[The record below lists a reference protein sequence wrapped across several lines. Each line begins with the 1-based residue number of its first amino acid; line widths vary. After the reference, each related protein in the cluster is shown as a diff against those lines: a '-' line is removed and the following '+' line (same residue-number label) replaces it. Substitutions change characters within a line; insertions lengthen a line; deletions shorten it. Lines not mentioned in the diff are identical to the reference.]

1 MFGFKS
7 MVSKFGFWSVV
18 LLIITIITGYRATWN
33 NQNASTPPFTEWRAQ
48 YRTISA
54 ALAQSDA
61 VRQAALDAPIDEVN
75 QVTVLQFPLIKA
87 DGTEQQRVDRCQSCH
102 VGLANPSM
110 TAEKI
115 IATVDHK
122 TVQTADLVAYLNDP
136 AHKSTLELIKTLG
149 AHPGIRIEAGDQSR
163 DLGVIRGP
171 NFTYGIATE
180 ASLTEADKSDYQ
192 YQKINLKQHPFPT
205 FGCTT
210 CHYGTGRELIQ
221 NSAHG
226 DPEHSQTPMLPAKY
240 MEAACAQ
247 CHAVYDAK
255 SFVIGYQPPL
265 SASRIIKLLDG
276 QDVTED
282 GVQTYLNDPK
292 NKLTAAAVSYVAGQP
307 QMATIAKGEQLFK
320 AQACYGCHKIEGFS
334 KGNVGPE
341 LTYEGRAAGGTTAIA
356 HQIWDPRY
364 KVASCVMP
372 YFFAFRQ
379 KNTDDLSPDRA
390 KDIVDQRSL
399 TATIAPVAVKGSE
412 DYDENIVTDHG
423 DVIPNIADTLRQH
436 GYIPD
441 ASRQKD
447 VDALVTFV
455 DSQTGQN
462 YADSQASRFTTIA
475 AYNITRP
482 AEVPVTAASGKQ
494 IFEQSGCYSCHYI
507 GDPNQPH
514 QTGDPKYGKGGVAG
528 PELSWE
534 GTRHSQ
540 KWMVEHYKNPQAFVP
555 GSIMP
560 IFPFSNSQ
568 RAALSLYDGSL
579 RPAKSTARP
588 VSPDQDLTPDYKDQP

>member
-7 MVSKFGFWSVV
+7 MVSKFAFWSVV
-18 LLIITIITGYRATWN
+18 LLVLVIVTGVKATWN
-33 NQNASTPPFTEWRAQ
+33 NQNADTPDFRYWQ
-48 YRTISA
+48 GHYRTISA
-54 ALAQSDA
+54 DLAQSDA
-61 VRQAALDAPIDEVN
+61 VKEAALNAAEEVK

-87 DGTEQQRVDRCQSCH
+87 DGTQQQRVDRCQSCH
-102 VGLANPSM
+102 VGLGNPSM

-122 TVQTADLVAYLNDP
+122 TVPTEKLADYLNDP
-136 AHKSTLELIKTLG
+136 AHKGTLDLIKTLG
-149 AHPGIRIEAGDQSR
+149 AHPGIRIEAGDASR
-163 DLGVIRGP
+163 DLGVIHGP

-180 ASLTEADKSDYQ
+180 ASVTEDDKKDYQ

-221 NSAHG
+221 DAAHG

-247 CHAVYDAK
+247 CHAQYDAK
-255 SFVIGYQPPL
+255 SFVIGYQAPL
-265 SASRIIKLLDG
+265 SPTRIIKLLDG
-276 QDVTED
+276 QDVAD
-282 GVQTYLNDPK
+282 DQVQDYLNNPK
-292 NKLTAAAVSYVAGQP
+292 NSLTAAAVNYVANQP
-307 QMATIAKGEQLFK
+307 QMATIAKGESLFK
-320 AQACYGCHKIEGFS
+320 SQACYGCHKIEGFS

-372 YFFAFRQ
+372 YFFAVREKNMDDPDPIRQ
-379 KNTDDLSPDRA
+379 NE
-390 KDIVDQRSL
+390 IVDPRSK
-399 TATIAPVAVKGSE
+399 TTQVAPVAVKGSSG
-412 DYDENIVTDHG
+412 YDEGVEG
-423 DVIPNIADTLRQH
+423 VPNIAETLRQH

-441 ASRQKD
+441 ASRQAD

-455 DSQTGQN
+455 SSQTGQN

-475 AYNITRP
+475 AYNIARP
-482 AEVPVTAASGKQ
+482 AEVPLTAASGKQ
-494 IFEQSGCYSCHYI
+494 IFEQSGCYACHYI
-507 GDPNQPH
+507 GNPNKAH
-514 QTGDPKYGKGGVAG
+514 LTGDPKFGQGGVAG

-560 IFPFSNSQ
+560 IFPFSDSQ
-568 RAALSLYDGSL
+568 RAALSLYDGAQ
-579 RPAKSTARP
+579 RPAKASARP
-588 VSPDQDLTPDYKDQP
+588 VSPDQDLPAGYKDQ